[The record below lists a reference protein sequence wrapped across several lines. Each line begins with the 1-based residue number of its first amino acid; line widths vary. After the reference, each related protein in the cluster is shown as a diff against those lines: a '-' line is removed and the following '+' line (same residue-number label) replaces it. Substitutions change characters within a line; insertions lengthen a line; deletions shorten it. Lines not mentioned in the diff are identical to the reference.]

1 MFIVWALEWWY
12 GAGYKAELLRVR
24 ERFASSYDYFSIGLL
39 AQTLFAPFRQI
50 SAGKV
55 SGSFAVIWQAF
66 VDRLISRIIGALVR
80 TIFIIVGIIWLILLA
95 FVNIPT
101 LIGWAVLPALPFIGF
116 VAAVAGWVPTW
127 Q

>member
-24 ERFASSYDYFSIGLL
+24 ERLASSYDYFSIGLL
-39 AQTLFAPFRQI
+39 AKTLFSPFRQI

-55 SGSFAVIWQAF
+55 SGSLAVIWRAF
-66 VDRLISRIIGALVR
+66 VDRLISRIIGAIVR
-80 TIFIIVGIIWLILLA
+80 TIFIVVGSIWLAILA
-95 FVNIPT
+95 TVSIIM
-101 LIGWAVLPALPFIGF
+101 LIGWAVVPFLPFIGF
-116 VAAVAGWVPTW
+116 VAAVAGWVPQW